1 MESMHSSAERKLHRL
16 KCEESVFY
24 KEMRCLARDR
34 IAVDGLEIAL
44 VSGESEVFH
53 RLQIRCDRY
62 LNCMFFRLMKIDEI
76 VKSRHPV
83 EERGPAS
90 P

>member
-1 MESMHSSAERKLHRL
+1 MESMDSSAERKLHRL

-24 KEMRCLARDR
+24 KEMRCPARDR
-34 IAVDGLEIAL
+34 IAVDGLDIAF
-44 VSGESEVFH
+44 VSDKGEVFH
-53 RLQIRCDRY
+53 WLQIRCDRY

-76 VKSRHPV
+76 VKSRHPI